1 MPHHPLT
8 PLRSL
13 PRRTAAGTALALAL
27 GGALAAPASA
37 AAPELS
43 ITSQAWGNLFHDGD
57 AVSIRYETSAAAIT
71 WRVVD
76 GWGEV
81 VDDGS
86 EPSDGTLSPNVTD
99 TGWYRLEVTAT
110 GDGRTSAATTFAI
123 LPDTDAAASATGRF
137 GAATHYGQSWDPAS
151 MQALTAGGFAQLR
164 DEIYWSEVETQPGIY
179 DWSRA
184 RAEFLD
190 SARAQGIRPLLL
202 AGYGNPLYDAGNGPV
217 SPDAVAAYADYAAA
231 MAAEFGD
238 MSTGIEVWNE
248 WDLGLG
254 GNTNVSPEHYVA
266 LLAAASPAIEAAA
279 PGLPVIG
286 PAVANLNTD
295 WLERTFQLGAL
306 EHLDGIVLHPYS
318 YPVGADALDETL
330 TRIDALV
337 RRYNDGESLPLW
349 ITEHGWP
356 TGTNARAV
364 TERQQ
369 AADIA
374 KSAVIAAA
382 HDAERYYVY
391 DLVNDGVVDA
401 ETEQNFGLLHHP
413 DDALGAFTPKPS
425 FAAYA
430 VAADALASATFAG
443 RDDPLPGLRHLRFD
457 TADGP
462 LHVLWSDA
470 ARTISLEVAGSAEI
484 TTMFGAAE
492 TVSGGS
498 GAPVLAHVG
507 TEPLYVHGDVTAIGQ
522 TAAALTLD
530 PAVAGSPVAGTWT
543 VQGRPDA
550 ASAWRLV
557 LADGTE
563 AAQTTE
569 PGATASTSVTVPAAA
584 TAGAYET
591 SARVFE
597 GDRYAGTLRATTTVR
612 EPVTLQAAQALT
624 ADGASVLRVR
634 VANASATPRALTS
647 LSYVVGATSAQLS
660 APTTIDADAD
670 VVIDVPLDELTE
682 PAAFT
687 ATAVVDGSTL
697 TASGRVAPVDAASVQ
712 PATHRTITVDGT
724 LDDLGGVAPIAFAAN
739 GDADDADQSA
749 RAWLTWDEEYLYLSA
764 DVADDVHDQPAQGAN
779 IWQGDS
785 IQFTVAGG
793 APGAATTWHEFGM
806 ALTSAGPQL
815 YRWLSV
821 DAGAGPVP
829 GAPVAISR
837 DDDTGRTVYETAIPW
852 SLLRGVDPTTSLL
865 SSAAIVNE
873 ADGAGRAGFL
883 SWGGGIAGEK
893 DSGQFTAVRLL
904 APTPV
909 VEPPIEPTEPG
920 VAGGSGSSAP
930 GTATGGGTLSSATA
944 AGTGDAR
951 ALAST
956 GGSSLLTWLGAAI
969 AASVTAGGLLV
980 MRRAARRS

>member
-1 MPHHPLT
+1 MPKHP
-8 PLRSL
+8 S
-13 PRRTAAGTALALAL
+13 PRPVRRLASATAALALSVTA
-27 GGALAAPASA
+27 GVALAAPASA
-37 AAPELS
+37 DPPALS
-43 ITSQAWGNLFHDGD
+43 IEPEAWGNLFHTGD
-57 AVSIRYETSAAAIT
+57 TVSFRYETTSPTVT
-71 WRVVD
+71 WRIID

-81 VDDGS
+81 VDDGT
-86 EPSDGTLSPNVTD
+86 EPADGALAPEVTEG
-99 TGWYRLEVTAT
+99 GWYRLEVTAA
-110 GDGRTSAATTFAI
+110 GDGGTSAATTFAI
-123 LPDTDAAASATGRF
+123 LPDADAAASATGRF

-164 DEIYWSEVETQPGIY
+164 DEVYWSEVETQPGVY

-190 SARAQGIRPLLL
+190 PAREQGIRPLLL

-217 SPDAVAAYADYAAA
+217 SPEAVAAYADYAAA

-254 GNTNVSPEHYVA
+254 GNTNVSPEDYVG
-266 LLAAASPAIEAAA
+266 LLSAAAPAIEAAA
-279 PGLPVIG
+279 PDLPIIG

-306 EHLDGIVLHPYS
+306 DHLDGIVLHPYS

-337 RRYNDGESLPLW
+337 RRYNDGQTKPLW

-364 TERQQ
+364 SERQQ

-382 HDAERYYVY
+382 HDAARYYVY
-391 DLVNDGVVDA
+391 DLVNDGVDDA
-401 ETEQNFGLLHHP
+401 ETEENFGLLHHP

-425 FAAYA
+425 FAAYS
-430 VAADALASATFAG
+430 VAADALATATYAE
-443 RDDPLPGLRHLRFD
+443 RDEPLPGLRQVRFD

-462 LHVLWSDA
+462 LHVLWSDTPQTVA
-470 ARTISLEVAGSAEI
+470 LEVAGSAEL

-492 TVSGGS
+492 TVAGG
-498 GAPVLAHVG
+498 GPVLAQTG
-507 TEPLYVHGDVTAIGQ
+507 TEPLYVRGDVTAITQ
-522 TAAALTLD
+522 TGTDLTLD
-530 PAVAGSPVAGTWT
+530 PGVVGAPVTGEWT
-543 VQGRPDA
+543 AEGRADA
-550 ASAWRLV
+550 ASSWRLV
-557 LADGTE
+557 LPDGSE
-563 AAQTTE
+563 ATQTTG
-569 PGATASTSVTVPAAA
+569 PGATASTTVSFPAPAAA
-584 TAGAYET
+584 GTYET
-591 SARVFE
+591 SARVYE
-597 GDRYAGTLRATTTVR
+597 GDRYVGTLRAATSVS

-624 ADGASVLRVR
+624 DEGASVLRIR
-634 VANASATPRALTS
+634 IANASAAPRTLDS
-647 LSYVVGATSAQLS
+647 LSYAVGDAGGQPETPAV
-660 APTTIDADAD
+660 IDAEAD
-670 VVIDVPLDELTE
+670 VVVDIPLDTLTG
-682 PAAFT
+682 PASFT

-697 TASGRVAPVDAASVQ
+697 TASGRVAPVDAASVL
-712 PATHRTITVDGT
+712 PAAHRTITVDGS
-724 LDDLGGVAPIAFAAN
+724 LDDLEGVAPIAFAAN
-739 GDADDADQSA
+739 PDADDDADQSA
-749 RAWLTWDEEYLYLSA
+749 VAWITWDEEYLYLSA
-764 DVADDVHDQPAQGAN
+764 DVSDDVHDQPAQGAN

-821 DAGAGPVP
+821 NAGAGPVP

-837 DDDTGRTVYETAIPW
+837 DDAAGRTVYETAIPW
-852 SLLRGVDPTTSLL
+852 TLLRGVDPTTSLL

-873 ADGAGRAGFL
+873 ADGSGRAGYL

-893 DSGQFTAVRLL
+893 DSGAFTAVRLL
-904 APTPV
+904 PAPV
-909 VEPPIEPTEPG
+909 VEPPSEPAQPATPG
-920 VAGGSGSSAP
+920 DDGSVAPGAAGGSG
-930 GTATGGGTLSSATA
+930 TA
-944 AGTGDAR
+944 AGSAEAR
-951 ALAST
+951 TLAST
-956 GGSSLLTWLGAAI
+956 GGSPMFGWLGAAVMAGAAGI
-969 AASVTAGGLLV
+969 ALLTAQ
-980 MRRAARRS
+980 RAARRS

>member
-1 MPHHPLT
+1 MPKHPS
-8 PLRSL
+8 PHPV
-13 PRRTAAGTALALAL
+13 PRLVAATAALALAATA
-27 GGALAAPASA
+27 GVAFAAPASA
-37 AAPELS
+37 DAPAVS
-43 ITSQAWGNLFHDGD
+43 IRPDTWGNLFHGGD
-57 AVSIRYETSAAAIT
+57 AVSFGYDTTAPTIA

-81 VDDGS
+81 IDDGT
-86 EPSDGTLSPNVTD
+86 EPADGVLAPAVTER
-99 TGWYRLEVTAT
+99 GWYRLEVTAA
-110 GDGRTSAATTFAI
+110 GDGTTSAATTFAI

-164 DEIYWSEVETQPGIY
+164 DEVYWSEVETQPGVY

-190 SARAQGIRPLLL
+190 HAREQGIRPLLL

-217 SPDAVAAYADYAAA
+217 SPDAVAAYAAYAAA

-254 GNTNVSPEHYVA
+254 GNTNVSPEDYVA
-266 LLAAASPAIEAAA
+266 LLSAAA
-279 PGLPVIG
+279 PAIKTAAPDLPVIG

-306 EHLDGIVLHPYS
+306 DHLDGIVLHPYS

-337 RRYNDGESLPLW
+337 RRYNGGESKPLW

-364 TERQQ
+364 SERQQ

-382 HDAERYYVY
+382 HDAARYYVY
-391 DLVNDGVVDA
+391 DLVNDGVDDA
-401 ETEQNFGLLHHP
+401 ETEENFGLLHHP

-425 FAAYA
+425 FAAYS
-430 VAADALASATFAG
+430 VAADALATAAFAE
-443 RDDPLPGLRHLRFD
+443 RDEPLPGLRHVRFD

-470 ARTISLEVAGSAEI
+470 PQTVSLEVAGSADL
-484 TTMFGAAE
+484 TTMFGDTE
-492 TVSGGS
+492 TVTGGA
-498 GAPVLAHVG
+498 GAPVLAPTG
-507 TEPLYVHGDVTAIGQ
+507 TEPLYVRGDVTAIAQ
-522 TAAALTLD
+522 TDAGLTLD
-530 PAVAGSPVAGTWT
+530 AGVVGAPVTGSWTVAGRA
-543 VQGRPDA
+543 DA
-550 ASAWRLV
+550 ASSWRLV
-557 LADGTE
+557 LPDGTE
-563 AAQTTE
+563 ATQTTA
-569 PGATASTSVTVPAAA
+569 PGVTVSTTVSFPAPA
-584 TAGAYET
+584 TVGTYET
-591 SARVFE
+591 SARVYE
-597 GDRYAGTLRATTTVR
+597 GDRYAGTLRAAAAVS
-612 EPVTLQAAQALT
+612 EPVSLQAAQAVT
-624 ADGASVLRVR
+624 AEGASVLRIR
-634 VANASATPRALTS
+634 VINASATASALDS
-647 LSYVVGATSAQLS
+647 VSYTLGDAGGQPE
-660 APTTIDADAD
+660 APAIVDAGSD
-670 VVIDVPLDELTE
+670 VVVDIPLDTLAG

-687 ATAVVDGSTL
+687 ATAVVDGVTL
-697 TASGRVAPVDAASVQ
+697 TASGRVAPVDAASAL
-712 PATHRTITVDGT
+712 PAAHRTITVDGT
-724 LDDLGGVAPIAFAAN
+724 LDDLDGVTPIAFTAN
-739 GDADDADQSA
+739 PEADDDFDQSA
-749 RAWLTWDEEYLYLSA
+749 VAWLTWDEEYLYFSA
-764 DVADDVHDQPAQGAN
+764 DVTDDVHDQPAQGAN

-837 DDDTGRTVYETAIPW
+837 DDAAGRTVYETAIPW
-852 SLLRGVDPTTSLL
+852 RLLRGVDRATSLL

-893 DSGQFTAVRLL
+893 DSGEFTAVRLL
-904 APTPV
+904 APAPV
-909 VEPPIEPTEPG
+909 VEPPVEPG
-920 VAGGSGSSAP
+920 QPAAPGDGGSAAP
-930 GTATGGGTLSSATA
+930 GATGGNATT
-944 AGTGDAR
+944 AGANGAR

-956 GGSSLLTWLGAAI
+956 GGAAPLAWLGAAV
-969 AASVTAGGLLV
+969 AAGAGGIALLLTR
-980 MRRAARRS
+980 RRAPRS